1 MENGLNF
8 GSLSDE
14 ERKDFVNVAFDKITT
29 DYKYSFFKES
39 AANEFLK
46 MRLSDIV
53 NRTVWAMGE
62 QINAGSFIPAA
73 FEHSFIRN
81 INGMTVNGKIDRI
94 DIASENGSNYIKIID
109 YKSGENTI
117 SKEEIL
123 TGEKLQLL
131 IYLDEALK
139 EYEKIAL
146 RQFRPLFF
154 IIPLKIR

>member
-73 FEHSFIRN
+73 FEHNFIRN
-81 INGMTVNGKIDRI
+81 INGMTVNGK
-94 DIASENGSNYIKIID
+94 S
-109 YKSGENTI
+109 
-117 SKEEIL
+117 
-123 TGEKLQLL
+123 TGL
-131 IYLDEALK
+131 I
-139 EYEKIAL
+139 
-146 RQFRPLFF
+146 
-154 IIPLKIR
+154 